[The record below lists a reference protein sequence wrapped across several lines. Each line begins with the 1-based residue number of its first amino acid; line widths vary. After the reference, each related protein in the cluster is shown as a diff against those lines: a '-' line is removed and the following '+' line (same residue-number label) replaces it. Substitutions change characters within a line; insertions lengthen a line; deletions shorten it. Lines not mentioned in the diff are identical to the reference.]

1 MEAMGMECE
10 AFHPQQKIPGYD
22 SSSFTSLKDDRMQPG
37 GMSRVLDRASYQRS
51 VGGLREQTHME
62 EQPSDQSQEEAYK
75 EDDGEK
81 CD

>member
-1 MEAMGMECE
+1 
-10 AFHPQQKIPGYD
+10 
-22 SSSFTSLKDDRMQPG
+22 MQSG
-37 GMSRVLDRASYQRS
+37 GMSRILNRAGYQRS
-51 VGGLREQTHME
+51 VGGLGEQTHME